1 MNPNGKPPEMHQVD
15 GREMTVNEIAA
26 MLGISRLSLLK
37 RRSNLGGASYQTI
50 VNMYRDNQFGTYH
63 DRSSRYMVDGRWMSR
78 KEICAELGIARM
90 TLANWF
96 QRNKGHSL
104 NEAIEHYRKV
114 KSGEIK
120 RGCGPGRP
128 PVRYRVG
135 RKDWSV
141 PDVARHFGVCAQS
154 VRRVLEV
161 HGGDMAA
168 VIKHYR
174 EREEKK
180 KRKAERAIMDILGF

>member
-1 MNPNGKPPEMHQVD
+1 MNPNGKPPELHQVD
-15 GREMTVNEIAA
+15 GRKMTVNEIAE
-26 MLGISRLSLLK
+26 MLGISRMSLQK
-37 RRSNLGGASYQTI
+37 RRSLLGGASYQII
-50 VNMYRDNQFGTYH
+50 VNMYRENQFGSYR
-63 DRSSRYMVDGRWMSR
+63 DRSPRYMVDGRWISR

-104 NEAIEHYRKV
+104 NEAIDYYRKV

-120 RGCGPGRP
+120 HGSGPGRP

-141 PDVARHFGVCAQS
+141 PDVARHFDVCEQS

-161 HGGDMAA
+161 RGGDMAA

>member
-1 MNPNGKPPEMHQVD
+1 MNPDGRKPELHRVD
-15 GREMTVNEIAA
+15 GQEMTVNEIAA
-26 MLGISRLSLLK
+26 MLGISRISLLK

-50 VNMYRDNQFGTYH
+50 VNMYRANQFGSYR
-63 DRSSRYMVDGRWMSR
+63 DRSPRYMVDGRWMSR
-78 KEICAELGIARM
+78 KEICEELGIARI

-104 NEAIEHYRKV
+104 NEAIDHYRKV

-120 RGCGPGRP
+120 HGSGPGRP

-154 VRRVLEV
+154 VRRVLDAR
-161 HGGDMAA
+161 GGDMAA
-168 VIKHYR
+168 VLQHYR

>member
-1 MNPNGKPPEMHQVD
+1 MNPDGKKPELHQVD

-26 MLGISRLSLLK
+26 MLGISRMSLLK
-37 RRSNLGGASYQTI
+37 RRSLLGGMSYQTI
-50 VNMYRDNQFGTYH
+50 VNMYRANQFGSYR
-63 DRSSRYMVDGRWMSR
+63 DRSPRYMVDGRWMSR
-78 KEICAELGIARM
+78 KEICEELGIARM

-120 RGCGPGRP
+120 HGSGPGRP

-161 HGGDMAA
+161 RGGDMAA

>member
-1 MNPNGKPPEMHQVD
+1 MSWPKKQPERHPVD
-15 GREMTVNEIAA
+15 GVEMTVNEIAA
-26 MLGISRLSLLK
+26 MLGISEMALLK

-50 VNMYRDNQFGTYH
+50 VNMYRGNQFGTYH
-63 DRSSRYMVDGRWMSR
+63 DRSPRYMVDGRWMSR
-78 KEICAELGIARM
+78 KEICEELGIARM
-90 TLANWF
+90 TLTNWF

-104 NEAIEHYRKV
+104 NEAIAYYRGR

-120 RGCGPGRP
+120 HGSGPGRP

-154 VRRVLEV
+154 VRNVLDAR
-161 HGGDMAA
+161 GGDMAA
-168 VIKHYR
+168 VLKHYR
-174 EREEKK
+174 EREEKEK
-180 KRKAERAIMDILGF
+180 HKAEQQIMDILEF

>member
-1 MNPNGKPPEMHQVD
+1 MNPNGKPPELHRVD

-26 MLGISRLSLLK
+26 MLGISRMSLLK
-37 RRSNLGGASYQTI
+37 RRSVLGGASYQTI
-50 VNMYRDNQFGTYH
+50 VNMYRGNQFGTYH
-63 DRSSRYMVDGRWMSR
+63 DRSPRYMVDGRWMSR

-90 TLANWF
+90 TLTNWF

-104 NEAIEHYRKV
+104 NEAIAYYRRR

-120 RGCGPGRP
+120 HGSGPGRT

-141 PDVARHFGVCAQS
+141 PDVARHFSVKPQS
-154 VRRVLEV
+154 VRKVLDAR
-161 HGGDMAA
+161 GGDMAA
-168 VIKHYR
+168 VIQHYR
-174 EREEKK
+174 DREAAK

>member
-1 MNPNGKPPEMHQVD
+1 MNPDGRKPELHLVD
-15 GREMTVNEIAA
+15 GRKMTVNEIAA

-50 VNMYRDNQFGTYH
+50 VNMYRENQFGSYR

-78 KEICAELGIARM
+78 KEICAELGIARI

-120 RGCGPGRP
+120 RGCGPGRT

-154 VRRVLEV
+154 VRRVLDTR
-161 HGGDMAA
+161 GGDMSA
-168 VIKHYR
+168 VLQHYR

-180 KRKAERAIMDILGF
+180 KRKAEQQIMDILGF

>member
-1 MNPNGKPPEMHQVD
+1 MSSPKKQPERHLID
-15 GREMTVNEIAA
+15 GREMTVQEIAD
-26 MLGISRLSLLK
+26 MLGVTKMALQQ
-37 RRSNLGGASYQTI
+37 RRSSLGRPTFQTI
-50 VNMYRDNQFGTYH
+50 VNMYRENQFGSYR

-78 KEICAELGIARM
+78 KEICAELGIARI

-120 RGCGPGRP
+120 RGCGPGRT

-154 VRRVLEV
+154 VRRVLDTR
-161 HGGDMAA
+161 GGDMSA
-168 VIKHYR
+168 VLQHYR

-180 KRKAERAIMDILGF
+180 KRKAEQQIMDILGF

>member
-1 MNPNGKPPEMHQVD
+1 MNPNGKPPELHQVD
-15 GREMTVNEIAA
+15 GREMTVNEIAE
-26 MLGISRLSLLK
+26 MLGISRLSLQK

-50 VNMYRDNQFGTYH
+50 VNMYRGNQFGTYH
-63 DRSSRYMVDGRWMSR
+63 DRSPRYMVDGRWMSR

-90 TLANWF
+90 TLTNWF

-104 NEAIEHYRKV
+104 NEAIDYYRKV

-120 RGCGPGRP
+120 HGSGPGRT

-141 PDVARHFGVCAQS
+141 PDVARHFGVHEQS
-154 VRRVLEV
+154 VRKVLDAR
-161 HGGDMAA
+161 GGDMAA
-168 VIKHYR
+168 VLQHYR